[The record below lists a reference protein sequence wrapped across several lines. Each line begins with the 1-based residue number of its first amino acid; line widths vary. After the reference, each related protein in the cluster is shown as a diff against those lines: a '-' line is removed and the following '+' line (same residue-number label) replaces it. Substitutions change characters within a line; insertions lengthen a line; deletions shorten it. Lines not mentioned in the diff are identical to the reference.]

1 MYVDKL
7 INIATLISLKE
18 NPYDTKISTGC
29 I

>member
-1 MYVDKL
+1 MYANKL